1 MGTVVFRL
9 VTSDRFGAE
18 SCMYLI
24 EFNEPILLW
33 LLQWRFPSEQGC
45 SSQIDFV

>member
-9 VTSDRFGAE
+9 VTNDRFGAE

-33 LLQWRFPSEQGC
+33 LLRWRFPSEQGNRRR
-45 SSQIDFV
+45 VEK